1 MAKRKTGRK
10 HVNKRRQKKLRRTRK
25 FNGVG
30 GNPSTSIPLVEV
42 LHFTERVNK
51 AVPTEIKGVP
61 LNIYQSWGTMF
72 LPPKMKECVDKLK
85 ATNPEFN
92 HYLYSDEEC
101 LAFIKNN
108 FDQEVVDAFNKLK
121 PGAYKSDLW
130 RYCILYKLGGVYID
144 IKFYTSDGVS
154 LKGIVEQHPVVFV
167 RDVDITSN
175 SCESRISIYNG
186 FMISPPGNDTF
197 KKCIDSII
205 LHCKENLYKNT
216 TLSITGPCLLG
227 TILSD
232 GKTGEHVESYKKGF
246 IFNLNLQGIIQMSGK
261 NILEM
266 YPQYREEQKNTS
278 KTLHYAEMWTKKD
291 VYN

>member
-1 MAKRKTGRK
+1 MVKRKTGRK
-10 HVNKRRQKKLRRTRK
+10 HVNKRRQKKIRRTRK

-30 GNPSTSIPLVEV
+30 GNPSTSIPLIEV

-51 AVPTEIKGVP
+51 AAPTEIKGVP
-61 LNIYQSWGTMF
+61 LNIYQSWSTMF

-92 HYLYSDEEC
+92 HYLYSDEKC

-144 IKFYTSDGVS
+144 IKFCTSDTVS
-154 LKGIVEQHPVVFV
+154 LKAIIEQHPEVFV
-167 RDVDITSN
+167 LDIDTSSN
-175 SCESRISIYNG
+175 MCESKISIYNG
-186 FMISPPGNDTF
+186 FMISAPGDNRF
-197 KKCIDSII
+197 KKCIDSIMR
-205 LHCKENLYKNT
+205 HCKEKLYNNT
-216 TLSITGPCLLG
+216 SLSITGPCLLG

-232 GKTGEHVESYKKGF
+232 GKRDQELESYKKGF
-246 IFNLNLQGIIQMSGK
+246 IFNLTLKGTIQMSGK

-266 YPQYREEQKNTS
+266 YPEYREEQKNNS
-278 KTLHYAEMWTKKD
+278 KSAHYAEMWMKRD